1 MIHTLMMSPQEK
13 HVTWCD
19 ERIFWQP
26 HFQNPEY
33 NGDIDASCWNY
44 CPEEEGIKTLVNA
57 VLAVEERWNYCPEEE
72 GIKTFSTFSGR

>member
-44 CPEEEGIKTLVNA
+44 CPEEEGIKTLFWEMIS
-57 VLAVEERWNYCPEEE
+57 LAILLELLP
-72 GIKTFSTFSGR
+72 

>member
-26 HFQNPEY
+26 PFQNPEY

-44 CPEEEGIKTLVNA
+44 CPEEEGIKTAGTVA
-57 VLAVEERWNYCPEEE
+57 VSGSLALELLP
-72 GIKTFSTFSGR
+72 